1 VYTTLIT
8 IKPMDWTKYPNFTSK
23 HVVMNKKDALKLGM
37 IALKEGKTFSQ
48 LVRKIL
54 AEWLL
59 KK

>member
-1 VYTTLIT
+1 
-8 IKPMDWTKYPNFTSK
+8 MDWTKYPNFTSK